1 MAKKKRKQR
10 NKNKT
15 PQSTETRDLGGQ
27 PIIEENGR
35 FFRLP
40 DLQEVILGTRHL
52 FKRFN
57 SVHENYFHRKMLSK
71 DEKKNAL
78 RYLAGQKLNFLAE
91 ATGKNKSCTMSF
103 ENLAGIPRG
112 SSGFG
117 IFDLNKVDRE
127 TELMR
132 CLRYCKEYASL
143 LWDCLVNDIPATSKR
158 MDKYRAGLDKLIEYW
173 GME

>member
-1 MAKKKRKQR
+1 MVRKKKSQRKK
-10 NKNKT
+10 NKN
-15 PQSTETRDLGGQ
+15 PQSSEARDLGGQ

-40 DLQEVILGTRHL
+40 DLAEVIIGTRHI

-71 DEKKNAL
+71 DDKKNTM
-78 RYLAGQKLNFLAE
+78 RYLAGQKLNYLAE
-91 ATGKNKSCTMSF
+91 ICGKNKSCTMSF
-103 ENLAGIPRG
+103 DTLAGIPHG
-112 SSGFG
+112 SSSIGF
-117 IFDLNKVDRE
+117 FDVNKKDKE

-132 CLRYCKEYASL
+132 CLRYCKDHASL

-158 MDKYRAGLDKLIEYW
+158 MDDYRAGLDKLIEYW